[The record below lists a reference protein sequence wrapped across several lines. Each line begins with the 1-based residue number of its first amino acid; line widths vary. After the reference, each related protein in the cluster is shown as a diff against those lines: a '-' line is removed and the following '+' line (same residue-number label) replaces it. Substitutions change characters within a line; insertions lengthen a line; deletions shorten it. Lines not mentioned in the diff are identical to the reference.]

1 MLVGDRSSVCL
12 SAPLCLN
19 TGAAK
24 MDVGKIERVVQYMN
38 GRQSTAVSGE
48 PVSAQRRGV
57 MVKVCYC
64 ALAPGCV
71 RADVCLS
78 VFLCFCIWRV
88 FCPLAAVCV
97 CVAVLVLCVT
107 VVAVCV
113 LVCVF
118 MCVCLCVALPSP
130 SGPGRTAA
138 V

>member
-1 MLVGDRSSVCL
+1 MLVDDRSSVCL
-12 SAPLCLN
+12 SAPLCSN

-57 MVKVCYC
+57 MVKVCCC

-71 RADVCLS
+71 RADVCFS

-97 CVAVLVLCVT
+97 CVG
-107 VVAVCV
+107 
-113 LVCVF
+113 VF
-118 MCVCLCVALPSP
+118 ASRQ
-130 SGPGRTAA
+130 PGVYRHRDHWSIRRLRRLGHGGE
-138 V
+138 VESLGD